1 MTFHADRNPHGL
13 VIGGGAVRHLCR
25 SRLREVSK
33 DLLPAE
39 KPLALYGRS
48 GLWIDIAVIS
58 MLAP

>member
-1 MTFHADRNPHGL
+1 
-13 VIGGGAVRHLCR
+13 VIGGGIGHLCR
-25 SRLREVSK
+25 SRLREVPK

-39 KPLALYGRS
+39 KPLALYDRS